1 VIFSREDL
9 QVESLPEL
17 LAFLP
22 VLVFVGLVVPFLIAG
37 YTLGFCMD
45 MLGLIEE

>member
-1 VIFSREDL
+1 MIFSREDL

>member
-1 VIFSREDL
+1 MIFSRQDL

-22 VLVFVGLVVPFLIAG
+22 ILVFVALVAPFLIAG
-37 YTLGFCMD
+37 YTLGFFMD
-45 MLGLIEE
+45 MLGLIEA

>member
-1 VIFSREDL
+1 MIFSRQDL

-22 VLVFVGLVVPFLIAG
+22 ILVLIGLVAPFLMAG
-37 YTLGFCMD
+37 YTLGLCMD
-45 MLGLIEE
+45 LLGLMEE

>member
-1 VIFSREDL
+1 MIFSRQDL

-22 VLVFVGLVVPFLIAG
+22 ILVFIGLVAPFLIAG